1 MAINSDS
8 FNKSNS
14 LYKSLSKINFAPTM
28 DSNMNAINMQVKEMI
43 RKEDLDR
50 KSKESQIQS
59 VQILE
64 QIEKNTASLN
74 DVVKLLH
81 ESNLQQA
88 QIAELM
94 GDLFAITKAK
104 NKKEAKSLYEKTI
117 GKISS
122 LGEDV
127 SNIASLVTLA
137 TSIYGMVAPLLH

>member
-8 FNKSNS
+8 FSKGNS